1 MWGRVLTWENL
12 SVLLPQQ
19 DPASLAKW
27 REIEASRVPKQ
38 DCRRFN
44 GIVIYITWNL
54 WKERNRRIF
63 ENVFQTVQQVAY
75 STKEDIVQRHRA
87 MNFGVEAN

>member
-1 MWGRVLTWENL
+1 MLTWENL
-12 SVLLPQQ
+12 SVQLPQQ
-19 DPASLAKW
+19 DPASLAEW
-27 REIEASRVPKQ
+27 WEIEASRVPKQ

-44 GIVIYITWNL
+44 GIVIYIMWNL

-63 ENVFQTVQQVAY
+63 ENVFQTVQKVAC
-75 STKEDIVQRHRA
+75 STKEDIMQRHRA

>member
-1 MWGRVLTWENL
+1 MQ
-12 SVLLPQQ
+12 LPQQ

-44 GIVIYITWNL
+44 GIVIYIMWNP
-54 WKERNRRIF
+54 WKERNRSIF
-63 ENVFQTVQQVAY
+63 KNVFQTVQQAAY
-75 STKEDIVQRHRA
+75 STKEDIVQRYRA